1 MNKRETEHYSIA
13 QSFHGAKF
21 TRTEFIKRY
30 TCKKNYPDRPH
41 GSIIPS
47 DYCEN
52 LNPKNTEF
60 YPKFLHWMGRGC
72 YQFIKGWTP
81 PA

>member
-1 MNKRETEHYSIA
+1 MNDRELEHYLVA
-13 QSFHGAKF
+13 KSFTSGKI
-21 TRTEFIKRY
+21 TRTEFIKQY
-30 TCKKNYPDRPH
+30 QKEYPSRPI

-52 LNPKNTEF
+52 LNPIGAEA
-60 YPKFLHWMGRGC
+60 YPRFLTWIARGC